1 MLPIHAKLIYAI
13 KLGAKNQLSSTL
25 VTLILLPQPKPIS
38 TLCKTKTYKQR
49 HKTYF
54 DLQILP

>member
-1 MLPIHAKLIYAI
+1 M
-13 KLGAKNQLSSTL
+13 

-49 HKTYF
+49 HKKHTLIY
-54 DLQILP
+54 